1 LAAEIGLRRRL
12 WRQRRVRE
20 ALLLDLGALVYDLH
34 REGRRAPE
42 LLRAKASR
50 LDAVDGEVRALEQ
63 TLGAEPAAGAEG
75 APRHGLH
82 GGLRPALAVV
92 AGVVVAG
99 AIALGFALSEIT
111 SGADDGAQR
120 AAASREPTAATPGPP
135 GTSKRADA
143 ERAPAVPAP
152 TATGGAPARLA
163 PRPTARLEPRPNA
176 LLEWPK
182 DFTGHTAVL
191 STTSDRAA
199 ALALARQARRTGLE
213 AGLLRAGDYGLGDG
227 LWIVFS
233 GRFDSPEGAARQ
245 AAGLAERFPGAY
257 PQRIDPVQSSQ

>member
-1 LAAEIGLRRRL
+1 LGAEIGMRRRL

-63 TLGAEPAAGAEG
+63 ALGAEPAAGGDA
-75 APRHGLH
+75 AARHGVH
-82 GGLRPALAVV
+82 GGLRPALAIV
-92 AGVVVAG
+92 AALVVVG
-99 AIALGFALSEIT
+99 AVAFGFALSEIT
-111 SGADDGAQR
+111 NDANDGTKR
-120 AAASREPTAATPGPP
+120 AAAGPP
-135 GTSKRADA
+135 EPSTPTTTKNK
-143 ERAPAVPAP
+143 PAAAIPAP
-152 TATGGAPARLA
+152 TATGGAPARLK
-163 PRPTARLEPRPNA
+163 PRPNA
-176 LLEWPK
+176 LLEWPRE
-182 DFTGHTAVL
+182 FAGHTAVL

-199 ALALARQARRTGLE
+199 ALALARAARRTGLE

-233 GRFDSPEGAARQ
+233 GRFDTPEGAARQ

-257 PQRIDPVQSSQ
+257 PQRIQRSQ

>member
-1 LAAEIGLRRRL
+1 M
-12 WRQRRVRE
+12 RQ

-63 TLGAEPAAGAEG
+63 TLGAESGAGNDGAA
-75 APRHGLH
+75 RHGLG
-82 GGLRPALAVV
+82 GGLQTLLAVV
-92 AGVVVAG
+92 GVVVV
-99 AIALGFALSEIT
+99 AIAVAFGFALSELT
-111 SGADDGAQR
+111 GGSDDGAQR
-120 AAASREPTAATPGPP
+120 AAVTREPGSGSPEPKRNDRPAA
-135 GTSKRADA
+135 DI
-143 ERAPAVPAP
+143 PAP
-152 TATGGAPARLA
+152 TATGGAPAK
-163 PRPTARLEPRPNA
+163 LEPRPNA
-176 LLEWPK
+176 LLEWPRE
-182 DFTGHTAVL
+182 FAGHTAVL

-233 GRFDSPEGAARQ
+233 GRFDSFGGAARQ

-257 PQRIDPVQSSQ
+257 PQRIRAQRSQ